1 MPEYDKSEYIRLFGD
16 EHANDDRDTG
26 LLGVYIKDI
35 SDIQRAITGISI
47 VRNKQNSHY
56 GLTPEQFAA
65 RQQVLT
71 MARAVLVSERKK
83 RLEQMFTYWS
93 GQRESKPK

>member
-1 MPEYDKSEYIRLFGD
+1 MPQYDKSEYIPFFGD
-16 EHANDDRDTG
+16 EHANDDKDLG
-26 LLGVYIKDI
+26 VLGVYMKDI

-47 VRNKQNSHY
+47 VRNKHNSHI

-83 RLEQMFTYWS
+83 RMEQLYSHWTEK
-93 GQRESKPK
+93 RESK